1 MNTSTGAPPPQAD
14 SYRRQ
19 MADDAL
25 RYESDGSGLAALLTG
40 VVIGFASASIFFG
53 GILWVLW

>member
-1 MNTSTGAPPPQAD
+1 MNHRLDPD

-25 RYESDGSGLAALLTG
+25 RYESDGSGLAALLAG
-40 VVIGFASASIFFG
+40 VVIGFASACFFG
-53 GILWVLW
+53 GILWVLS